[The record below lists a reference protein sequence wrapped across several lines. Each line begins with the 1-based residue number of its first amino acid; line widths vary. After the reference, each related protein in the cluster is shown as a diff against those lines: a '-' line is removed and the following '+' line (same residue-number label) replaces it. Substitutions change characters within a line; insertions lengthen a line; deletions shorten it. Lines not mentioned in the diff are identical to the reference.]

1 MDIRRSSKNLFKNC
15 TYRIGLGLDDLLRG
29 ALGDDVAAG
38 ITAFG
43 ANRWSSQLNLR
54 TGIGLPYVP
63 ENAIF
68 IAVSTVA
75 DIQKAIEQLPQK
87 DQAALTAW
95 LQSRDEPILSKQE
108 EAALLASLD
117 KAAGELDAGR
127 GVPIETVR
135 ERVAKWATK

>member
-1 MDIRRSSKNLFKNC
+1 
-15 TYRIGLGLDDLLRG
+15 
-29 ALGDDVAAG
+29 
-38 ITAFG
+38 
-43 ANRWSSQLNLR
+43 
-54 TGIGLPYVP
+54 LPHSP

-68 IAVSTVA
+68 IAMSTVV
-75 DIQKAIEQLPQK
+75 DIQKAIERLPQK

-108 EAALLASLD
+108 EAVLLASLD
-117 KAAGELDAGR
+117 KAAAELDAGQ